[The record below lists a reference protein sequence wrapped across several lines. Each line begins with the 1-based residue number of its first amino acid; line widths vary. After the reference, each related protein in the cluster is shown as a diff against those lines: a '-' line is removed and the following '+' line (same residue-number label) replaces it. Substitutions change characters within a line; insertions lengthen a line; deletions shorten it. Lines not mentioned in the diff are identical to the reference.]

1 MKEAKRLHELAVT
14 RSLLQIL
21 LQKVEDEHLQ
31 KVTRVFLVVGA
42 MQNYEEVW
50 MQRYF
55 DKLSTGTP
63 LEGAVI
69 EVKRI
74 PLRFCCRSCGE
85 TFSLDIKSDAP
96 LVCPQCG
103 SEQYDRIS
111 GQEFYIDRIEAVG
124 E

>member
-1 MKEAKRLHELAVT
+1 MHELAVT

-21 LQKVEDEHLQ
+21 LQKVEEEHLQ

-42 MQNYEEVW
+42 MQNYEDVW

-69 EVKRI
+69 DVKRV
-74 PLRFCCRSCGE
+74 PLRFRCRLCGE
-85 TFSLDIKSDAP
+85 TFTLNLQGEDP
-96 LVCPQCG
+96 LVCPRRG
-103 SEQYDRIS
+103 SEKYDRIS